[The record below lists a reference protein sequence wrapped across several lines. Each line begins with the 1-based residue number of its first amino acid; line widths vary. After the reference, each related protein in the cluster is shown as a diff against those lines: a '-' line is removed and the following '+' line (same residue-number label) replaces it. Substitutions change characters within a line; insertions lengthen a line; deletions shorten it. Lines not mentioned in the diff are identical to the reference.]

1 MIRTVLYALISIVAI
16 TFVRMVVGIIT
27 KSFSEMMKEEGG
39 AARNTASA
47 AGKPADVPKSGVL
60 KACATCGT
68 YVVASQAL
76 TTTVEGETAYYCSA
90 RCKDSATA

>member
-1 MIRTVLYALISIVAI
+1 MIRAVLYALISIVAI

-27 KSFSEMMKEEGG
+27 RGFSDMMKEEG
-39 AARNTASA
+39 AAGRTTAS
-47 AGKPADVPKSGVL
+47 GKQTEVPKSGVL

-76 TTTVEGETAYYCSA
+76 TSTVGGEPIYYCSA
-90 RCKDSATA
+90 KCRDSAT